1 MDDHSDPAGTPAGT
15 GPGTP
20 DGDPPAPPPVPR
32 PVTGE
37 PRVDAALTRLDE
49 LTELPVT
56 EHPALFERV
65 AAQLGEVLGE
75 LGSMPPPARDGR

>member
-1 MDDHSDPAGTPAGT
+1 M
-15 GPGTP
+15 
-20 DGDPPAPPPVPR
+20 
-32 PVTGE
+32 
-37 PRVDAALTRLDE
+37 LDE

-65 AAQLGEVLGE
+65 HGQLGEVLGE